1 MAYERPGVYVQE
13 GTFATNIQTTSGP
26 TGAAFVGL
34 ADRGPTTPTL
44 VTSWNQYT
52 SLFGELSNSYDLGY
66 AVYHYFANGGQTAYI
81 TRVLDSSATI
91 AQSALT
97 ATPTGGSSA
106 DLVLLVTKSAGSWGN
121 NLTVDYTFDPET
133 LDNPTTTP
141 KATKNS
147 LFSLTVKLN
156 SVEVE
161 RWNNL
166 SVDPENVRYIDTVL
180 DLYSS
185 YVSASTVAT
194 VAAGTTLTVTGIA
207 ANDYVST
214 TTFTNGSEGIGSID
228 ATDWATAV
236 SSYETIT
243 SGLLFN
249 LVGQTSSTIINSA
262 INVMQARGN
271 SMLIIDTP
279 LTATTAD
286 QLQSAVSAYTKSSYA
301 AVYGPALK
309 MFDPKKTGAAAIR
322 NTYAG
327 GAVLGAFIRSEV
339 TRGVAKAPAGYGLD
353 IRNVYGLVGTLTE
366 AQQGTVYKDSQI
378 NLFNLVPGVGVI
390 INGSRTLARN
400 TSDKYVTV
408 RRSINYLKDVI
419 KQKTA
424 FAMFEPNDQRLWSD
438 ITVRL
443 SSLLNAFWATG
454 GLKGNSSTEAYYVIC
469 NSTNNTQNDIEDGR
483 VNVTIGVALQSPAE
497 YIVINISQWTGGS
510 TVTTNA

>member
-13 GTFATNIQTTSGP
+13 GTFATNVTTTSGP
-26 TGAAFVGL
+26 TSAAFLGT
-34 ADRGPTTPTL
+34 AERGPTTPTL
-44 VTSWNQYT
+44 VTSWNQYI
-52 SLFGELSNSYDLGY
+52 SLFGDLSNSYDLGY
-66 AVYHYFANGGQTAYI
+66 AVYHYFANGGQTAYV
-81 TRVLDSSATI
+81 TRVLDSSAVAASSI
-91 AQSALT
+91 LT
-97 ATPTGGSSA
+97 ATPAGGSSA
-106 DLVLLVTKSAGSWGN
+106 PLVTLVTKSAGSWGN
-121 NLTVDYTFDPET
+121 NVTVDYTYDPET
-133 LDNPTTTP
+133 LLTPTTAP
-141 KATKNS
+141 KATKDS
-147 LFSLTVKLN
+147 LFSVTVKLN
-156 SVEVE
+156 GTEVE
-161 RWNNL
+161 RWNEL
-166 SVDPENVRYIDTVL
+166 SINPENNRYITTVL

-194 VAAGTTLTVTGIA
+194 VATGTELTVTGVDV
-207 ANDYVST
+207 NDYVSNV
-214 TTFTNGSEGIGSID
+214 TFTSGSEGGGSID
-228 ATDWATAV
+228 STDWANTLAT
-236 SSYETIT
+236 YETIT

-249 LVGQTSSTIINSA
+249 LVGQTSSTIINNA
-262 INVMQARGN
+262 ITVMQTRGN
-271 SMLIIDTP
+271 SMLIVDTP

-286 QLQSAVSAYTKSSYA
+286 LLQSAVSGYTKSGYA

-366 AQQGTVYKDSQI
+366 AQQGTVYKESQI
-378 NLFNLVPGVGVI
+378 NLFNLVPGVGVV

-400 TSDKYVTV
+400 TSEKYVTV
-408 RRSINYLKDVI
+408 RRSLNYLKDVV